1 MLMKKLIALVLM
13 AAFAAFTAL
22 NVQADDKDQKPPPAE
37 KSKGEKGGKSG
48 HLPFHGKVV
57 SVDKA
62 AKTIKVGERTFYVMG
77 TTKVNKTGK
86 PATLDDVTVGEEVRG
101 AYTDNGG
108 KLELLSL
115 GIGPAPEKK
124 PKGDK

>member
-1 MLMKKLIALVLM
+1 MKKLIAVVLV
-13 AAFAAFTAL
+13 AAVAGFTAL
-22 NVQADDKDQKPPPAE
+22 NVRAADKEQKAPPAE
-37 KSKGEKGGKSG
+37 KSKAEKGGKSG
-48 HLPFHGKVV
+48 HVPFHGKVV

-62 AKTIKVGERTFYVMG
+62 AKTIKVGERTFYVVG

-86 PATLDDVTVGEEVRG
+86 AATLDDVTVGEEVRG
-101 AYTDNGG
+101 AYMDNGG

-124 PKGDK
+124 P

>member
-1 MLMKKLIALVLM
+1 MKKLIAVVLM
-13 AAFAAFTAL
+13 TAFAVFTTL
-22 NVQADDKDQKPPPAE
+22 NAQAADKEQKAPPAE
-37 KSKGEKGGKSG
+37 KGKAEKGDKSG

-62 AKTIKVGERTFYVMG
+62 ANSIKVGERVFYVVG

-86 PATLDDVTVGEEVRG
+86 KATLDDVTVGDEVRG

-124 PKGDK
+124 PKETK

>member
-1 MLMKKLIALVLM
+1 MKKLIAVVLM
-13 AAFAAFTAL
+13 AAFAGFTAL
-22 NVQADDKDQKPPPAE
+22 NAQAADKDQKPPPAE
-37 KSKGEKGGKSG
+37 KGKAEKADKSG

-62 AKTIKVGERTFYVMG
+62 ANSIKVGQRVYYVLG

-86 PATLDDVTVGEEVRG
+86 KATLDDVTVGEDVRG

-115 GIGPAPEKK
+115 NIGPAPEKK
-124 PKGDK
+124 PKETK

>member
-1 MLMKKLIALVLM
+1 MKKLIAVVLM
-13 AAFAAFTAL
+13 AAFALFTAL
-22 NVQADDKDQKPPPAE
+22 NAQSADNDHKAPPAE
-37 KSKGEKGGKSG
+37 KAKGEKGGKSG

>member
-1 MLMKKLIALVLM
+1 MKKLIAVALM
-13 AAFAAFTAL
+13 AAFATFTTL
-22 NVQADDKDQKPPPAE
+22 NVLAADKDQKTTQAE
-37 KSKGEKGGKSG
+37 KPKGEKGGKSG
-48 HLPFHGKVV
+48 HVPFHGKVV

-62 AKTIKVGERTFYVMG
+62 AKSLKVGERTFYVVG

-108 KLELLSL
+108 KLELVSL